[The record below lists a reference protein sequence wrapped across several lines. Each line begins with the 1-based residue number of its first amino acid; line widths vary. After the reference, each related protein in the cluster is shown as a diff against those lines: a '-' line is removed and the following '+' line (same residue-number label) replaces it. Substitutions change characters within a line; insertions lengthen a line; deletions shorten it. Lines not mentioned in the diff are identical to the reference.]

1 MKTTAKTIG
10 AILGILA
17 ASFALSN
24 GCNAQNVKA
33 DSNGNFHALSKQR
46 ETFSDSTTTKTYTD
60 SKGKTYPVY
69 IGAKGSF
76 YVGRISSKTGKYYR
90 QYLKE

>member
-24 GCNAQNVKA
+24 GCNAQNVQR
-33 DSNGNFHALSKQR
+33 DNNGNFIAVTKLQ
-46 ETFSDSTTTKTYTD
+46 EAPQDSLTGKTYTD
-60 SKGKTYPVY
+60 AKGKTFPVY
-69 IGAKGSF
+69 VGAKGSF
-76 YVGRISSKTGKYYR
+76 YVGRISGKTGKYYR

>member
-1 MKTTAKTIG
+1 MKTLFKTVA
-10 AILGILA
+10 AILGIFA

-33 DSNGNFHALSKQR
+33 DSNGNFHALTKQR
-46 ETFSDSTTTKTYTD
+46 ETHSDSTTTKTYTD

-69 IGAKGSF
+69 IGSKGSF
-76 YVGRISSKTGKYYR
+76 YVGRISGKTGKYYR